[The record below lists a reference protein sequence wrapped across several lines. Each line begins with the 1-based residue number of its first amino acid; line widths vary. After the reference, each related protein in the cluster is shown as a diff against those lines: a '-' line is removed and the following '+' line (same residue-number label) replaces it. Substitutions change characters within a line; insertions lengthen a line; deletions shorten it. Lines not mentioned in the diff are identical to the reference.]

1 MCYRI
6 SNILN
11 NNGQPLDNIPENE
24 FYVNV
29 DILNLNE
36 ERDAVVVLA
45 TYDQNG
51 KMLNIYWATADST
64 AESRSSNIRVEN
76 PGGSVEAIKAM
87 LILSL
92 ETPIPLCSSMSVSNS
107 SATS

>member
-1 MCYRI
+1 M
-6 SNILN
+6 
-11 NNGQPLDNIPENE
+11 DNIPENE

-36 ERDAVVVLA
+36 KRDVVVVLA

-51 KMLNIYWATADST
+51 KMLNICSATADST

-76 PGGSVEAIKAM
+76 PGGFSRSDKGNAGFISGNADT
-87 LILSL
+87 SL
-92 ETPIPLCSSMSVSNS
+92 FVNERQ
-107 SATS
+107 